1 MSTTNT
7 QLPQLARS
15 FFEQV
20 TLKHAPDAKILK
32 KSESVLMKMIGLI
45 LKPFN
50 PRFMSTYITTIGKT
64 IYVPDG
70 FLQDEEARCLG
81 ILAHETQHIID
92 YQKNPVWFSLSYLF
106 PQCLAALSVF
116 GLFGFLNPLMFLFL
130 LALVFL
136 APLPAPF
143 RYQWEL
149 NGYRVSILLGRVL
162 HRYSPSEMDQVRER
176 IKKEM
181 TSGSYYFAWPFPTKI
196 DKDLKDESFI
206 LEPRFQEL
214 IEFLRSQ
221 KRIS

>member
-7 QLPQLARS
+7 QLPPLAHS

-64 IYVPDG
+64 IYVPDR
-70 FLQDEEARCLG
+70 FLQDEETRCLG

-92 YQKNPVWFSLSYLF
+92 HQKNPVWFSLSYLF

-162 HRYSPSEMDQVRER
+162 HRYSPSEMDQVREW